1 MNNASILIDK
11 NFSAQKFRLFFL
23 LFLSIAISGCSN
35 LISATRDKPIGEN
48 YGKRTAGAIIDDQ
61 WIETKARVNLKKI
74 DKRFKKSQIIIKSF
88 NGVVLITGN
97 VPQKDMRDI
106 AKDTLQKIRKVRI
119 VNNHLNISPPRASSA
134 RLSDVILKRKVKM
147 RFLLEKSVPHNR
159 VEVVVNDGVIF
170 LMGLV
175 TQSEAEKIIEE
186 TEKSYGLQK
195 IVKVFE
201 FIN

>member
-1 MNNASILIDK
+1 MLSLRYKSLSKNYFKFLI
-11 NFSAQKFRLFFL
+11 FL
-23 LFLSIAISGCSN
+23 VLSITTSSCSN
-35 LISATRDKPIGEN
+35 IISATRDTPINEN
-48 YGKRTAGAIIDDQ
+48 YGKRTAGAAIDDQ
-61 WIETKARVNLKKI
+61 WIETKAKVNLKKI
-74 DKRFKKSQIIIKSF
+74 DKRFKKAQISIKSF

-97 VPQKDMRDI
+97 VPQKDLRDI
-106 AKDTLQKIRKVRI
+106 AKNTIQKIRKVRI
-119 VNNHLNISPPRASSA
+119 VHNHLNVTPPRASIA
-134 RLSDVILKRKVKM
+134 RFSDVILKRKVKL
-147 RFLLEKSVPHNR
+147 RYLLEKNVPQKR

-175 TQSEAEKIIEE
+175 TQSEAEIIIKE

>member
-1 MNNASILIDK
+1 MNNASILIDR

-23 LFLSIAISGCSN
+23 LFLSITISGCSN

-119 VNNHLNISPPRASSA
+119 VNNHLNISPPRAGSA
-134 RLSDVILKRKVKM
+134 RLSDVILKRKVKT

-175 TQSEAEKIIEE
+175 TQNEAEKIIEE

>member
-1 MNNASILIDK
+1 MYNSEKLLYKNLSIKQL
-11 NFSAQKFRLFFL
+11 Q
-23 LFLSIAISGCSN
+23 LFLIIFLVLTISGCSN

-48 YGKRTAGAIIDDQ
+48 YGKRTAGSLIDDQ
-61 WIETKARVNLKKI
+61 WIETKAKVNLKKV
-74 DKRFKKSQIIIKSF
+74 DKRFKKAQIVIKSF

-97 VPQKDMRDI
+97 VPQNDMRDI
-106 AKDTLQKIRKVRI
+106 ATNTIQKIRKVRI
-119 VNNHLNISPPRASSA
+119 VNNHLNVSPPRASSA
-134 RLSDVILKRKVKM
+134 RLSDVILKRKVKL
-147 RFLLEKSVPHNR
+147 RFLLEKHVPQNR

-175 TQSEAEKIIEE
+175 TQSEAQKIVEE

-201 FIN
+201 FID